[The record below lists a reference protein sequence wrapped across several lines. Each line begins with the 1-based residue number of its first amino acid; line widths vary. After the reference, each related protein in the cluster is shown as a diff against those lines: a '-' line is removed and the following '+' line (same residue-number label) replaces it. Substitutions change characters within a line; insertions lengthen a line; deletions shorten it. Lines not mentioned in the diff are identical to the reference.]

1 MDETPH
7 DTRPEERDVD
17 SRSDLLPEERD
28 VDSRSDLLPEERAAG
43 SDRPHDQ
50 AEAVLEES
58 AQRTSDPEGT
68 QLTSTQTPD
77 EGRTSD
83 EPVT

>member
-1 MDETPH
+1 MSETPQ

-17 SRSDLLPEERD
+17 SRSDLLPEERA
-28 VDSRSDLLPEERAAG
+28 VG
-43 SDRPHDQ
+43 SDDAHDQ

-58 AQRTSDPEGT
+58 EQRVLDVEGT
-68 QLTSTQTPD
+68 QLSSTQTPD
-77 EGRTSD
+77 DGRTSD

>member
-1 MDETPH
+1 MSETPQ

-17 SRSDLLPEERD
+17 SRAELLPEEQA
-28 VDSRSDLLPEERAAG
+28 VG
-43 SDRPHDQ
+43 SDDAHEQ

-58 AQRTSDPEGT
+58 EQRVHDVEGT
-68 QLTSTQTPD
+68 QLASTQTPD
-77 EGRTSD
+77 DGRTSD